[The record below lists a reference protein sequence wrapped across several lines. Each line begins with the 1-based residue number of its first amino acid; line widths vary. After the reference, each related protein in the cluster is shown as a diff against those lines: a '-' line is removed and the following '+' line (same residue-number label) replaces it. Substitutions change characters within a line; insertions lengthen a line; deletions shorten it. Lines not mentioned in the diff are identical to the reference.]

1 MPTQYHNEGA
11 ADPGPQRGVGASDCF
26 AAWTDESCKDPEERR
41 ITRISFRRWALV
53 AACLTLAPAWSPAAE
68 FQSYARVN
76 DDGSLKVGRRT
87 VHLYGIH
94 IPKTDRVCRR
104 SIRPVRCAPR
114 AALALDFKIDT
125 FVRCERKAERPDR
138 SVVGQCWVDDE
149 DLSAYLLARGWA
161 AALPDAPVEYQVLER
176 IARRR
181 GLGVWGLPLGEL

>member
-1 MPTQYHNEGA
+1 MEHRKFTL
-11 ADPGPQRGVGASDCF
+11 VGSG
-26 AAWTDESCKDPEERR
+26 RR
-41 ITRISFRRWALV
+41 LFL
-53 AACLTLAPAWSPAAE
+53 AACLTLAPTWPQAAE

-76 DDGSLKVGRRT
+76 DDGSLEVGRRT

-94 IPKTDRVCRR
+94 IPRTDRVCRR

-125 FVRCERKAERPDR
+125 FVRCERKARRPDR
-138 SVVGQCWVDDE
+138 SIVGQCWVDDE

-176 IARRR
+176 IARHR